1 MTKVNIERR
10 FEIRERT
17 VFDVSETIIEIE
29 AADGAEKALCSQEIG
44 RSASFRFKEEAEEY
58 VRMLKRGD

>member
-17 VFDVSETIIEIE
+17 VFDVSETIIKIE
-29 AADGAEKALCSQEIG
+29 AADGAENAQCSQEIG
-44 RSASFRFKEEAEEY
+44 RSATFRSKEEAEEY
-58 VRMLKRGD
+58 ASFLRRHS